1 MLLVFKISAKKNFSI
16 TAKKSPQFITSRMPI
31 HYFSPFISLRFTN
44 QKVTN

>member
-1 MLLVFKISAKKNFSI
+1 MLLVFKILAKKFSI

-31 HYFSPFISLRFTN
+31 RNFLPFISLRFTN